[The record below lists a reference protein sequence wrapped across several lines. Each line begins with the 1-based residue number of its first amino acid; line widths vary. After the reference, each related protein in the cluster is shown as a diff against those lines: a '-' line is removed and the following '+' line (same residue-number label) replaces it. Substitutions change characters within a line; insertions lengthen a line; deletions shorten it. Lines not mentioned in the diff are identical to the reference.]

1 MKAPQ
6 LLTPESPADSA
17 GNARRTLSGVLLV
30 FVASILS
37 GCEGT
42 MVTPTVTWLPAEAPV
57 PPIVAE
63 SGTVSATGK
72 TDAEASPSESESTD
86 PAVTPSADE

>member
-1 MKAPQ
+1 
-6 LLTPESPADSA
+6 
-17 GNARRTLSGVLLV
+17 
-30 FVASILS
+30 
-37 GCEGT
+37 